1 MENLNKIIPTV
12 EQTAKKRV
20 GNPMGPLHLA
30 REVMELSNKI
40 AVLSDDYAFQYA
52 FMQYVK
58 QKDLALYNEAMMTA
72 EAMCRLQGLNV
83 PNSEE

>member
-1 MENLNKIIPTV
+1 
-12 EQTAKKRV
+12 
-20 GNPMGPLHLA
+20 
-30 REVMELSNKI
+30 
-40 AVLSDDYAFQYA
+40 
-52 FMQYVK
+52 MQYVK